1 MFLEFGVD
9 VEIQAAVFVVVS
21 PELNEES
28 PKADVSDRE
37 IQEDRLIF
45 KSLSFFGGNSEKIRG
60 ASSRN

>member
-28 PKADVSDRE
+28 PKADVTDRE
-37 IQEDRLIF
+37 IQEDGLIF